1 MPDIASRPHSA
12 TTVNQLI
19 ASGMQPLLAR
29 IYAAREIL
37 DIAQLNTALLGLLP
51 YTLLKNAQEMAV
63 ILADAIATQ
72 RKILI
77 VADYDADGATA
88 CAVGLRG
95 LRAMG
100 AKVAF
105 IVPNRFEY
113 GYGLTPEIVQ
123 LAAGIGGVNFSSSPE
138 LRELPTFGGASN
150 PDKPDKP
157 DFILT
162 VDNGISSVEGVAEAN
177 RLGIEV
183 LITDHHLPGC
193 TLPDARCIVNP
204 NQHGCTFP
212 SKNLAGVGV
221 MFYVLLALRAELRAR
236 GQFNEVIVST
246 SQARQ
251 SLAPQGDNE
260 NCLHPPGARTPAR
273 PLVVSTS
280 QARESLAP
288 QGDNENCLPLVQPN
302 LTELLD
308 IVALGTVADVV
319 RLDEN
324 NRILVQQGLQ
334 RIRAGRACAG
344 IQALLAVARKVP
356 SKTSAY
362 ELGFVVGPRLNA
374 AGRLDDMSLG
384 IQCLTTDDPTL
395 AAKIA
400 TQLDALNHERRTIEA
415 DMQQTA
421 LLALENIDPTDHY
434 SLTLFDPSWHQ
445 GVIGILASRLKDK
458 YHRPTIIFAR
468 SSHKGT
474 MSVGELEGGELKRGE
489 IKGSGRSIAG
499 LHLRDAL
506 DLIAKRY
513 PHLLQKFGGHAMA
526 AGLSLREEHF
536 AEFQQAFEAVV
547 QSLLPPAALHRTLET
562 DGELTHADFSLDIVR
577 SLEQQV
583 WGQGFPPPTFNNK
596 FTVKSQ
602 RVVGEKHLKLKLAM
616 GSITFDAIYFF
627 NIDTLPEKI
636 RAVYKLSANEYNGN
650 TTIQLVIEH
659 WEAL

>member
-12 TTVNQLI
+12 ITVNQLI

-29 IYAAREIL
+29 IYAARDIL
-37 DIAQLNTALLGLLP
+37 DIAQLNTALPGLLS

-63 ILADAIATQ
+63 ILAGAIAAQ
-72 RKILI
+72 RKITI
-77 VADYDADGATA
+77 VADYDVDGATA

-100 AKVAF
+100 AKVTF

-113 GYGLTPEIVQ
+113 GYGLTPEIVR
-123 LAAGIGGVNFSSSPE
+123 LVAGTGGVNFSSSPE
-138 LRELPTFGGASN
+138 LRELPTFGEASH
-150 PDKPDKP
+150 PDKP

-183 LITDHHLPGC
+183 LITDHHLPGDA
-193 TLPDARCIVNP
+193 LPDARCIVNP
-204 NQHGCTFP
+204 NQHGCAFL

-236 GQFNEVIVST
+236 GQFNEIT
-246 SQARQ
+246 
-251 SLAPQGDNE
+251 
-260 NCLHPPGARTPAR
+260 
-273 PLVVSTS
+273 
-280 QARESLAP
+280 
-288 QGDNENCLPLVQPN
+288 QPN
-302 LTELLD
+302 LAELLD

-356 SKTSAY
+356 DKTSAY

-374 AGRLDDMSLG
+374 AGRLDDISLG
-384 IQCLTTDDPTL
+384 IQCLTTDDPAL

-400 TQLDALNHERRTIEA
+400 SRLDALNHERRTIEA

-421 LLALENIDPTDHY
+421 LSALENIDPTSYY

-468 SSHKGT
+468 ST
-474 MSVGELEGGELKRGE
+474 VGELEGGEL
-489 IKGSGRSIAG
+489 KGSGRSIAG

-506 DLIAKRY
+506 DLIAKRH

-562 DGELTHADFSLDIVR
+562 DGELTHTDFSLDIAR

-616 GSITFDAIYFF
+616 GSATFDAIYFF
-627 NIDTLPEKI
+627 NIDTLPENI